1 MDSWTLEG
9 ETLYP
14 WSDRKFSRVEMS
26 SWLFC
31 RDGLQ
36 RRSSMYCISLDF
48 RRDKEGE
55 SEAKSW
61 PSRCGLSLNFWDR
74 TVQMNWVERWV
85 FGSAQVKAKII
96 YNWSADGWSGP
107 DVFKL
112 QGPWGT
118 VHSPVSLLI
127 AHRTWL
133 VEFSRVWTDMGP
145 VALLTAF
152 EARTQVPRLSGAIG
166 AVAVTGWKAFATLG
180 TLLRPPLR
188 LVPLELMIPYLGVW
202 PQCRGNTGRRRS

>member
-1 MDSWTLEG
+1 
-9 ETLYP
+9 
-14 WSDRKFSRVEMS
+14 MS
-26 SWLFC
+26 AWVFC

-61 PSRCGLSLNFWDR
+61 PNRCGLSLNFWDR
-74 TVQMNWVERWV
+74 TVQVNWVERWV

-96 YNWSADGWSGP
+96 YDWSADGWSGP

-118 VHSPVSLLI
+118 IHRPVSLLI
-127 AHRTWL
+127 AHRTRL
-133 VEFSRVWTDMGP
+133 VEFSRVWPGGP
-145 VALLTAF
+145 PDCIWSKDSGSQAFGGHRGSDCNWLKGLCHPWYALKATTKTCAF
-152 EARTQVPRLSGAIG
+152 GVNDPVSRCLAPMLGKHREKEVIRSYFPSG
-166 AVAVTGWKAFATLG
+166 VLG
-180 TLLRPPLR
+180 CR
-188 LVPLELMIPYLGVW
+188 LVY
-202 PQCRGNTGRRRS
+202 CRRAFVIV